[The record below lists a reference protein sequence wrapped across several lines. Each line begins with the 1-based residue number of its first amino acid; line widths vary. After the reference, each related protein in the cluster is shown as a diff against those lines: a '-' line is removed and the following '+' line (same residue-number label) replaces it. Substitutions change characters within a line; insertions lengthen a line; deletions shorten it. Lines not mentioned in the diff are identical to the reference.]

1 MSPAGEDTGGTA
13 VIREFRAGDAGAAA
27 ELLRPLMPA
36 DELVTPA
43 RLLHRHD
50 VLGEDRRW
58 LVAVE
63 GERVVGWAQ
72 AERAL
77 VAGAGDS
84 YRVWASGGSGRDG
97 LAGELLGAAEEWA
110 MSRGARVLR
119 TWSLGERSGALPAE
133 RGYTVARADR
143 TLVLDLRSVAAA
155 DGEEGGPD
163 GYRLVPLAALLD
175 RGTELYRLY
184 TLVDTDAPTEI
195 EAVGL
200 PREIWERYVRRDPLL
215 EPEGGFVALAGDRP
229 VALTLLDVD
238 RERAT
243 AATHL
248 TGTLR
253 EHRGRGLAR
262 RLKRAS
268 LRWAAGRGIRTA
280 GASNDATNT
289 AMLAVNEGLG
299 YRPAADRLVWV
310 KTLG

>member
-1 MSPAGEDTGGTA
+1 MSPAAGEAGGPVT
-13 VIREFRAGDAGAAA
+13 IREFRAGDADAAA
-27 ELLRPLMPA
+27 ALLRPLLPV

-43 RLLHRHD
+43 RLLHRHE
-50 VLGEDRRW
+50 VLGGDCRW

-84 YRVWASGGSGRDG
+84 YRVWASGGGPAGRND
-97 LAGELLGAAEEWA
+97 LAGELLDAAEEWA
-110 MSRGARVLR
+110 VSRGARVLR
-119 TWSLGERSGALPAE
+119 TWSLGDLPAGH
-133 RGYTVARADR
+133 GYTLARTDR
-143 TLVLDLRSVAAA
+143 TSVLDLPCTLG
-155 DGEEGGPD
+155 DEDDGPD
-163 GYRLVPLAALLD
+163 GYRLVPLAALPD
-175 RGTELYRLY
+175 GGRELYRLY
-184 TLVDTDAPTEI
+184 TLVDSDAPTEM
-195 EAVGL
+195 EAAGL
-200 PREIWERYVRRDPLL
+200 PPDIWERYVRQDPLL
-215 EPEGGFVALAGDRP
+215 APEGGFVALAGDRP

-238 RERAT
+238 RERRV

-253 EHRGRGLAR
+253 EHRGRGLAK

-268 LRWAAGRGIRTA
+268 LRWAAGQGIRTV
-280 GASNDATNT
+280 GASNDATNA
-289 AMLAVNEGLG
+289 AMLAINEGLG